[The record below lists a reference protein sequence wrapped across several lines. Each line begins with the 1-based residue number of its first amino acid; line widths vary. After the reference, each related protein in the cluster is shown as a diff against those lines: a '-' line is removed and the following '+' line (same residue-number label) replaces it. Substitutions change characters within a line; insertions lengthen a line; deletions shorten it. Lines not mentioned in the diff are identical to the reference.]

1 MTQFAEVYDNAAN
14 ECRRQLQKAGAMAIR
29 VLSDG
34 ALRVVV
40 SNNPM
45 PNGWQYLASV
55 SRNGKPVSAMEAM
68 SVGSRFVPQGLK
80 VANVDRQQC
89 SMQVWFST

>member
-1 MTQFAEVYDNAAN
+1 MSQFCEVYDESAN
-14 ECRRQLQKAGAMAIR
+14 MCREQLKQAGAMNIK

-34 ALRVVV
+34 VLRVVV
-40 SNNPM
+40 SNNPLLD
-45 PNGWQYLASV
+45 GWQFLASV

-80 VANVDRQQC
+80 IANVDKQQY